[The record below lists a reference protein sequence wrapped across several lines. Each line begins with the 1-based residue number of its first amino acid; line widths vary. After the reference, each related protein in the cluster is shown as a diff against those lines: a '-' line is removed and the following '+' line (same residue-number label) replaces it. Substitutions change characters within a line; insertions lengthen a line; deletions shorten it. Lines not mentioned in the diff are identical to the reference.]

1 MMRAALI
8 GLGNIAWKYDQGR
21 PPTDFALSQGG
32 AMRRHPEVQLVGG
45 CSPERADREG
55 FSDWSQGVPVFETPK
70 AMLDQL
76 QPEMVGICS
85 PTHDHFDHARLCLEA
100 GVRVLWLEKPPT
112 ETLDELQAL
121 ITLADKK
128 NATVCVNYFRR
139 YLPSYQRLKQLIQT
153 QEYGTCHLLRLL
165 YSPGLARNGVHFLD
179 QLFYVTGATAYAID
193 WVERGRDSENPA
205 FTLRLSTGQRV
216 QAFGAQLCYHS
227 NDIDAVCDRGVFSIH
242 HGGKQATA
250 EIAQENSL
258 FPGFYDLTP
267 VTPSPFGEVSFER
280 YMDRVLEDLV
290 ASANEGSLPQ
300 SNLHSAYCT
309 QALMEDILAKA
320 KT

>member
-8 GLGNIAWKYDQGR
+8 GLGNIAWRYDQNR
-21 PPTDFALSQGG
+21 PSCEFALSQAG
-32 AMRRHPEVQLVGG
+32 AMLRHPEVQLVGG
-45 CSPERADREG
+45 CSPDKSDKEG
-55 FSDWSQGVPVFETPK
+55 FSSWSQGLPVFETPET
-70 AMLDQL
+70 MLHKL
-76 QPEMVGICS
+76 QPEFVGICS
-85 PTHDHFDHARLCLEA
+85 PTKNHYEHARLCLEA

-112 ETLDELQAL
+112 EKLDELQTL
-121 ITLADKK
+121 ITLANTK

-153 QEYGTCHLLRLL
+153 REYGNCHLLRLL

-179 QLFYVTGATAYAID
+179 QLFFVTGATAYEID
-193 WVERGRDSENPA
+193 WVEQGRDSENPA
-205 FTLRLSTGQRV
+205 FTLRLSTGQVV

-227 NDIDAVCDRGVFSIH
+227 NDIDAVCDRGVFSVS

-250 EIAQENSL
+250 EKAQENSL

-267 VTPSPFGEVSFER
+267 ITPSPFGEASLER

-290 ASANEGSLPQ
+290 ISAAEGFLPQ

-309 QALMEDILAKA
+309 QALLDDILTRAKA
-320 KT
+320 